1 MSVRKHIQTRQL
13 LTAVKNAATA
23 VRLSGKEGY
32 ALKNVRIWFKKYKAA
47 KYISHLDLNRVMT
60 RALQHS
66 RLPVWHTEGFN
77 PHPFITFA
85 LPLIKLTDEVPYED
99 IISRLNKSLPD
110 GIEIYNVTEPVMKAG
125 KIAFGHFDMKMSCDS
140 VSPENLFMMMREMFA
155 QEKIEV
161 EKSSKKGTPKILDLK
176 PDIGSYT
183 LEKMSDYV
191 QLDIILPAGSVNNI
205 NPVLLINALEKIN
218 NISVDYD
225 ITRLDVYNE
234 EMKPFE

>member
-1 MSVRKHIQTRQL
+1 
-13 LTAVKNAATA
+13 
-23 VRLSGKEGY
+23 
-32 ALKNVRIWFKKYKAA
+32 
-47 KYISHLDLNRVMT
+47 
-60 RALQHS
+60 
-66 RLPVWHTEGFN
+66 
-77 PHPFITFA
+77 
-85 LPLIKLTDEVPYED
+85 
-99 IISRLNKSLPD
+99 
-110 GIEIYNVTEPVMKAG
+110 MKAG
-125 KIAFGHFDMKMSCDS
+125 KITFGHFDMKMSCDS

-183 LEKMSDYV
+183 LEKMSDCV

>member
-1 MSVRKHIQTRQL
+1 M
-13 LTAVKNAATA
+13 
-23 VRLSGKEGY
+23 RLSGKEGY

-85 LPLIKLTDEVPYED
+85 LPLSLGFCGVKECMDIKLTDEVSCDD
-99 IISRLNKSLPD
+99 IVSRLNKSLPD

-125 KIAFGHFDMKMSCDS
+125 KITFGHFDMKMSCDS
-140 VSPENLFMMMREMFA
+140 VSPEKLFMMFREMFA

-225 ITRLDVYNE
+225 ITRLDVCNE

>member
-1 MSVRKHIQTRQL
+1 M
-13 LTAVKNAATA
+13 
-23 VRLSGKEGY
+23 
-32 ALKNVRIWFKKYKAA
+32 
-47 KYISHLDLNRVMT
+47 D
-60 RALQHS
+60 
-66 RLPVWHTEGFN
+66 
-77 PHPFITFA
+77 
-85 LPLIKLTDEVPYED
+85 IKLTDEVPYED

-110 GIEIYNVTEPVMKAG
+110 GIEIYKVTEPVMKAG
-125 KIAFGHFDMKMSCDS
+125 KITFGHFDMKMSCDS

-183 LEKMSDYV
+183 LEKMSDCV